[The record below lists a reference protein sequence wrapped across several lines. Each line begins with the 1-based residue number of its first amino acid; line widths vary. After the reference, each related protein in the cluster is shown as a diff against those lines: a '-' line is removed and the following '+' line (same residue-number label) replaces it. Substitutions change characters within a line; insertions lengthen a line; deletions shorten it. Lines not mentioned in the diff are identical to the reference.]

1 MFRPDNFEPEDSAR
15 WLINEI
21 SKEAELLDSP
31 LSQWD
36 LGVLSTPVFEIPD
49 NQRHLVVAS
58 HNLAVQ
64 LVRSAIER
72 AKEQGAGTIKV
83 RKGLVLPQIWEDHY
97 QTIYETEFPWLIS
110 MVMQNA
116 FMGNPMANEA
126 QPWTSK

>member
-1 MFRPDNFEPEDSAR
+1 MFRPPDFEPESSAR

-21 SKEAELLDSP
+21 AQEAELLDSP
-31 LSQWD
+31 LSEWD
-36 LGVLSTPVFEIPD
+36 LILLSTNVFEFPD

-58 HNLAVQ
+58 NNVAVQ

-72 AKEQGAGTIKV
+72 AKAQGASNVKV
-83 RKGLVLPQIWEDHY
+83 RRGLVIPQIWEDHY
-97 QTIYETEFPWLIS
+97 ETIYETEFPWVIS

-116 FMGNPMANEA
+116 FMGNPLANET